1 METHC
6 QLPLLVDEEDA
17 HGLHANFKDLQSD
30 GTAEES
36 VRTVGLT
43 KTTAV
48 HLDDNLSMDN
58 LNMEGDKDS
67 NATNLEVGGDIP
79 GVFLNFADYKRECDT
94 EMIPSDNES
103 GRAFNTNDA
112 KKKKKNKKN
121 KKKNKKKKKKSTPT
135 TNANQFCDNNTTI
148 ASMIEEMALLY
159 ISKVDIIKALDK
171 SKGDTWY
178 AMRELENLSS
188 LRELQEDQKLA
199 TKMGSLDIY

>member
-48 HLDDNLSMDN
+48 HLSDNLSMDNN

-112 KKKKKNKKN
+112 KKKKK
-121 KKKNKKKKKKSTPT
+121 KKKKKKSTPT
-135 TNANQFCDNNTTI
+135 TNANQFCDDNTTI

-171 SKGDTWY
+171 SKGDTEY